1 MEAGSHRD
9 GLVPFRPSPRA
20 TPPPPPLPPPQL
32 HTADVA
38 APLLGLMA
46 GLSALGLF
54 LLLTVDFSRPCLLGD
69 IWNLH
74 KLLGKKCKTIQGR

>member
-9 GLVPFRPSPRA
+9 GLVPFRASPRA
-20 TPPPPPLPPPQL
+20 TPPPLPPPQL

-38 APLLGLMA
+38 APLLGL
-46 GLSALGLF
+46 F
-54 LLLTVDFSRPCLLGD
+54 LPLTVDFSRPCLLGD

-74 KLLGKKCKTIQGR
+74 KLLGKKRQNNPRKMR